1 MPEQKPS
8 ARSFA
13 AGKFSPPVLD
23 PQRHLPR
30 ARVIDLLRQ
39 AEARGRRFFLILGR
53 AGQGKT
59 TLAWEFLQESRAP
72 FLWYQVTEED
82 RDPLFFCA
90 ALLEALRRSPAKFR
104 SPLLE
109 AMLDK
114 GELTPGDGARAA
126 ELLVADLTASL
137 VEPFFFV
144 FDDLHLLDGSPTGL
158 TFFPSLLRSLPV
170 DVRVLGLSRW
180 ALPLSL
186 EKKRLL
192 ILDNETLAL
201 NRQETVALYDRLFDL
216 APTGETL
223 DLAVRRSEGWIMG
236 LVLIG
241 RALARIGE
249 DAVRK
254 RLHGMETLGQEQVEA
269 FFNDEVLDGLDGE
282 MRHGLMR
289 LALFDDL
296 PLPLIARVGEDERL
310 PELLAGLSR
319 HNLFVRADEKGSAYV
334 FHHLF
339 RDSLRKLGR
348 RELAEAERQGALAR
362 GGHWCLEEGRVE
374 DALAAFAEARDYPA
388 CEALLKDFGM
398 TLLGGNR
405 LETLERVLGT
415 LPQAVMDE
423 SAVLAFYYGMSL
435 MDSRPE
441 HAYALLARARDRFA
455 ATGEARGELSV
466 SAQLILFHIFIDGRF
481 NLAAPLLIRAEGLL
495 PGAASTLTPVML
507 IQVSQAL
514 ATGHY
519 FLHGDGEA
527 VRRHVNHA
535 WDLAKDQG
543 YDNLRAGI
551 VIIQGYHHAVRG
563 HWESFSAKAEEAQD
577 LLANP
582 RVSPLH
588 RLFLRLMQLNLLSLQ
603 GDLVNYHRQRA
614 VIEEVFS
621 RDLLA
626 KTTLGPLFWVLD
638 IDVALAEGRLDDAAT
653 FVRMGL
659 DSGYA
664 AGNPHLRGMYRQYQ
678 AFLLALAERR
688 AEALAAVDEALALRD
703 EAGGRLFTAINRMIL
718 GAACARI
725 GEAERAESLLDEAIR
740 LCEDLGEQF
749 TRIGALAFR
758 GLLRLSLGRTEEAA
772 ADIRVA
778 MLGLKSNHLRHF
790 YLATP
795 TLLQEFL
802 VAAGHLGIEV
812 ETARIIA
819 ARQLDLA
826 LLDKGRTLPRL
837 RIQTLGALVMSLDRR
852 MELREGVWSPTQ
864 RAFWALLLS
873 TKERSLP
880 QERMQLGLWPASPAD
895 KSRAS
900 FDTLLSRARRVLDA
914 ACHPLSAKNYL
925 ELKRGVLALHN
936 CHSEDGD
943 FSEDIV
949 AGLRLARQG
958 RPWQAGNRLY
968 RALRLWRGGY
978 LSEVDVD
985 DEQLLARRFELE
997 RLYLQGVQAWGGL
1010 LVAGGRAGE
1019 ALDLYN
1025 EALRVDPTQH
1035 DLVKALY
1042 DLHSRGSSPGSARR
1056 VLEQYRKALARADY
1070 EPEEI
1075 AAIVESLWTAPVE
1088 NSESF

>member
-1 MPEQKPS
+1 MSEQKPS

-30 ARVIDLLRQ
+30 TRIIGVLRQ
-39 AEARGRRFFLILGR
+39 AEARGRRIFLILGR

-59 TLAWEFLQESRAP
+59 TLAREFLRECAAP

-114 GELTPGDGARAA
+114 GELAPGDAERAA
-126 ELLVADLTASL
+126 GLLAADLADSHAGS
-137 VEPFFFV
+137 FFFV
-144 FDDLHLLDGSPTGL
+144 FDDLHLLDGFPAGL
-158 TFFPSLLRSLPV
+158 AFFSSLLQTLPV

-186 EKKRLL
+186 ERKRLL
-192 ILDNETLAL
+192 VLDNETLAL
-201 NRQETVALYDRLFDL
+201 NRQETVALYDRLFAL

-241 RALARIGE
+241 RAFARFGE
-249 DAVRK
+249 SAVRN
-254 RLHGMETLGQEQVEA
+254 RLHGMESLGQEQAEE
-269 FFNDEVLDGLDGE
+269 FFGDEVLSGLDGE
-282 MRHGLMR
+282 MRHGLLR

-296 PLPLIARVGEDERL
+296 PLPLIARVSEDERL
-310 PELLAGLSR
+310 SELLAELSR
-319 HNLFVRADEKGSAYV
+319 QNLFVRAGEDGRAYL

-339 RDSLRKLGR
+339 RDSLRKLGQ
-348 RELAEAERQGALAR
+348 RELAEEERQGALVR
-362 GGHWCLEEGRVE
+362 GGRWYLEEGRVE
-374 DALAAFAEARDYPA
+374 DALAALAEARDYPA
-388 CEALLKDFGM
+388 CAALLRDFGM
-398 TLLGGNR
+398 ALLGRNR
-405 LETLERVLGT
+405 LKSLETVLGT
-415 LPQAVMDE
+415 FPEAVMDE
-423 SAVLAFYYGMSL
+423 YAVFAFYYGMCL

-441 HAYALLARARDRFA
+441 RANTLLEQARCRFA
-455 ATGEARGELSV
+455 AAGESRGELLA

-481 NLAAPLLIRAEGLL
+481 NLAAPLLARAEGILTGL
-495 PGAASTLTPVML
+495 ASTLPPVML

-514 ATGHY
+514 ATGYY

-527 VRRHVNHA
+527 VRRHAGHA
-535 WDLAKDQG
+535 WDLAKAQG

-551 VIIQGYHHAVRG
+551 TIIQGYHHAVRG
-563 HWESFSAKAEEAQD
+563 HWESFRAKAEEAHE

-588 RLFLRLMQLNLLSLQ
+588 RLSLRLMQLNLLSLQ

-614 VIEEVFS
+614 VIEEIFS
-621 RDLLA
+621 RDLLV
-626 KTTLGPLFWVLD
+626 KTTVGPLFWVLD
-638 IDVALAEGRLDDAAT
+638 IDVALAEGRLDEAES

-688 AEALAAVDEALALRD
+688 PEALAAVDEALALRD

-725 GEAERAESLLDEAIR
+725 GEPERAERLLEEAIR
-740 LCEDLGEQF
+740 LCDDLDEHF

-758 GLLRLSLGRTEEAA
+758 GLLRLSLGRTEDAA
-772 ADIRVA
+772 ADIRGA
-778 MLGLKSNHLRHF
+778 LAGLRSNHLRHF

-795 TLLQEFL
+795 SLLQEFL
-802 VAAGHLGIEV
+802 AAAGRLGIEV
-812 ETARIIA
+812 ETARVIA

-826 LLDKGRTLPRL
+826 LLDKGRILPRL
-837 RIQTLGALVMSLDRR
+837 RIRTLGSLVMSLDRR
-852 MELREGVWSPTQ
+852 MELREGVWSPAQ

-873 TKERSLP
+873 AKEQSLP
-880 QERMQLGLWPASPAD
+880 QERIQLGLWPESPAD

-925 ELKRGVLALHN
+925 ELKRGVLSLTS
-936 CHSEDGD
+936 CHAEDED
-943 FSEDIV
+943 FSEEIV
-949 AGLRLARQG
+949 SGLRLARQG
-958 RPWQAGNRLY
+958 RPWQAGNCLY
-968 RALRLWRGGY
+968 RGLRLWRGGY
-978 LSEVDVD
+978 LRQVEAE
-985 DEQLLARRFELE
+985 DEELLARRSELE
-997 RLYLQGVQAWGGL
+997 RLYLQGVLAWGGL
-1010 LVAGGRAGE
+1010 LVASGREGE

-1042 DLHSRGSSPGSARR
+1042 ELHSRASAPTAARR
-1056 VLEQYRKALARADY
+1056 VLEQYRRALARADY
-1070 EPEEI
+1070 EPDEI
-1075 AAIVESLWTAPVE
+1075 DAIVESLWTVLPE
-1088 NSESF
+1088 NRGNF

>member
-1 MPEQKPS
+1 M
-8 ARSFA
+8 
-13 AGKFSPPVLD
+13 G
-23 PQRHLPR
+23 
-30 ARVIDLLRQ
+30 
-39 AEARGRRFFLILGR
+39 
-53 AGQGKT
+53 
-59 TLAWEFLQESRAP
+59 
-72 FLWYQVTEED
+72 EED
-82 RDPLFFCA
+82 RDPVFFCA
-90 ALLEALRRSPAKFR
+90 ALLEGLRRPLARFR
-104 SPLLE
+104 TPLLE

-114 GELTPGDGARAA
+114 GELATGDAERAA
-126 ELLVADLTASL
+126 ELLATELSAFLSG
-137 VEPFFFV
+137 PFFLV
-144 FDDLHLLDGSPTGL
+144 FDDLHLLDGSPASL
-158 TFFPSLLRSLPV
+158 AFFSSLLQFLPV

-241 RALARIGE
+241 RALARFGE
-249 DAVRK
+249 DAVCN
-254 RLHGMETLGQEQVEA
+254 RLYGMESLGQEQVEE
-269 FFNDEVLDGLDGE
+269 FFGEEVLDGLDEE
-282 MRHGLMR
+282 MRNGLLR

-296 PLPLIARVGEDERL
+296 PLPLIAWVSEDERV
-310 PELLAGLSR
+310 PELLAELSR
-319 HNLFVRADEKGSAYV
+319 HNLFVRADEEGCTYG

-339 RDSLRKLGR
+339 RDSLRNLGL
-348 RELAEAERQGALAR
+348 RELSEEERRRALAR
-362 GGHWCLEEGRVE
+362 GGRWYLEDGRIE
-374 DALAAFAEARDYPA
+374 EALACLAEARDYPA

-398 TLLGGNR
+398 ALLGSNR
-405 LETLERVLGT
+405 LKTLETALGT
-415 LPQAVMDE
+415 LPEPVMDE
-423 SAVLAFYYGMSL
+423 YAVLAFYYGMSL
-435 MDSRPE
+435 MDSRPDR
-441 HAYALLARARDRFA
+441 AYALLEQARCRFA
-455 ATGEARGELSV
+455 ADGESRGELLA
-466 SAQLILFHIFIDGRF
+466 SAQLILFHVFIDGRF
-481 NLAAPLLIRAEGLL
+481 NLAAPLLARAEGLL
-495 PGAASTLTPVML
+495 PGLASTLTPVML

-527 VRRHVNHA
+527 VRRHAGHA
-535 WDLAKDQG
+535 WDLAKTHG
-543 YDNLRAGI
+543 YDNLLAGI
-551 VIIQGYHHAVRG
+551 TIIQGYQHAVRG
-563 HWESFSAKAEEAQD
+563 HWEGFRAKAEEAHE

-614 VIEEVFS
+614 VIEEIFS
-621 RDLLA
+621 RDLLV

-638 IDVALAEGRLDDAAT
+638 IDVALAEGRLDEAT
-653 FVRMGL
+653 AFVRMGL

-688 AEALAAVDEALALRD
+688 PEALAAVDEALTLRD

-718 GAACARI
+718 GATCARI
-725 GEAERAESLLDEAIR
+725 GEPARAERLLEESIR
-740 LCEDLGEQF
+740 LCEDLDEHF

-758 GLLRLSLGRTEEAA
+758 GLLRLSLGRIEEAA
-772 ADIRVA
+772 ADIRGA
-778 MLGLKSNHLRHF
+778 MAGLRNNHLRHF

-802 VAAGHLGIEV
+802 AAAGLLGIEV
-812 ETARIIA
+812 ETARAIA

-826 LLDKGRTLPRL
+826 LLDKGRILPRL
-837 RIQTLGALVMSLDRR
+837 RLQTLGPLVMNLDTR
-852 MELREGVWSPTQ
+852 MELREGVWSPAQ

-873 TKERSLP
+873 AKERSLP
-880 QERMQLGLWPASPAD
+880 QERMQLGLWPESPAD
-895 KSRAS
+895 RSRAS
-900 FDTLLSRARRVLDA
+900 FDTLLSRVRRVLDA

-936 CHSEDGD
+936 CHPEDGD
-943 FSEDIV
+943 FSEEIV
-949 AGLRLARQG
+949 AGLRLARQR
-958 RPWQAGNRLY
+958 RPWQAGNHLY

-978 LSEVDVD
+978 LSQVEVE
-985 DEQLLARRFELE
+985 DEQLRARRSELE
-997 RLYLQGVQAWGGL
+997 RFYLQGVLVWGGL
-1010 LVAGGRAGE
+1010 LVAAGRDDD

-1035 DLVKALY
+1035 DLIKALY
-1042 DLHSRGSSPGSARR
+1042 ELHSRGRSPAAARR

-1070 EPEEI
+1070 EPDEI
-1075 AAIVESLWTAPVE
+1075 DAIVESLWKVAPEKRE
-1088 NSESF
+1088 NF

>member
-23 PQRHLPR
+23 PQRYLPR
-30 ARVIDLLRQ
+30 TRVIEILCQ
-39 AEARGRRFFLILGR
+39 AEARGRRIFLIRGQAGR
-53 AGQGKT
+53 GKT
-59 TLAWEFLQESRAP
+59 TLAREFLQECDAP
-72 FLWYQVTEED
+72 FLWYQMGEED
-82 RDPLFFCA
+82 RDPVFFCA
-90 ALLEALRRSPAKFR
+90 ALLEGLRRPLARFR
-104 SPLLE
+104 TPLLE

-114 GELTPGDGARAA
+114 GELATGDAERAA
-126 ELLVADLTASL
+126 ELLATELSAFLSG
-137 VEPFFFV
+137 PFFLV
-144 FDDLHLLDGSPTGL
+144 FDDLHLIDGSPASL
-158 TFFPSLLRSLPV
+158 AFFSSLLQFLPV

-216 APTGETL
+216 VPTGETL
-223 DLAVRRSEGWIMG
+223 DLAVRRCEGWIMG

-241 RALARIGE
+241 RALARFGE
-249 DAVRK
+249 DVVRN
-254 RLHGMETLGQEQVEA
+254 RLHGMESLGQEQVEA
-269 FFNDEVLDGLDGE
+269 FFDEEILSGLDGK
-282 MRHGLMR
+282 MRHGLLR

-296 PLPLIARVGEDERL
+296 PVALVARVSEDERVL
-310 PELLAGLSR
+310 ELLAELSR
-319 HNLFVRADEKGSAYV
+319 HNLFVRANEDGRTYV

-339 RDSLRKLGR
+339 RDSLRKLGQ
-348 RELAEAERQGALAR
+348 RELAKEERQRALAR
-362 GGHWCLEEGRVE
+362 GGHWYREEGRIE
-374 DALAAFAEARDYPA
+374 DALSCLAEAQDYSA

-398 TLLGGNR
+398 VLLGGNR
-405 LETLERVLGT
+405 LSILETVLGT
-415 LPQAVMDE
+415 LPEAVMDE
-423 SAVLAFYYGMSL
+423 YAALAFYYGMSL
-435 MDSRPE
+435 MDSRPDR
-441 HAYALLARARDRFA
+441 AYALLEQARCRFA
-455 ATGEARGELSV
+455 ADGDARGELLA

-481 NLAAPLLIRAEGLL
+481 NLAAPLLARAEGLL
-495 PGAASTLTPVML
+495 TGLASTLSPVML

-514 ATGHY
+514 ATGYY
-519 FLHGDGEA
+519 FLHSDGEA
-527 VRRHVNHA
+527 VRRHAGHA
-535 WDLAKDQG
+535 WDLAKGHG
-543 YDNLRAGI
+543 YDNLLAGI
-551 VIIQGYHHAVRG
+551 TIIQGYQHAVRG
-563 HWESFSAKAEEAQD
+563 HWEGFRAKAEEAHE

-614 VIEEVFS
+614 VIEETFS
-621 RDLLA
+621 RDLLV

-638 IDVALAEGRLDDAAT
+638 IDVALAEGRPDEAMA

-678 AFLLALAERR
+678 AFLLALEDRR
-688 AEALAAVDEALALRD
+688 PEALGAVDEALALRN

-718 GAACARI
+718 GAACVRI
-725 GEAERAESLLDEAIR
+725 GEPERAERLLEEAIR
-740 LCEDLGEQF
+740 LCEDLDEHF

-772 ADIRVA
+772 ADIRRA
-778 MLGLKSNHLRHF
+778 MVGLKNNHLRHF

-802 VAAGHLGIEV
+802 ASAGRLGIEV
-812 ETARIIA
+812 ETARAIA

-826 LLDKGRTLPRL
+826 LLDKGRILPRL
-837 RIQTLGALVMSLDRR
+837 RIRTLGTLVMSLDRR
-852 MELREGVWSPTQ
+852 MELREGVWSPAL

-873 TKERSLP
+873 AKERSLP
-880 QERMQLGLWPASPAD
+880 QERMQLGLWPESPAD

-925 ELKRGVLALHN
+925 ELKRGVLTLNN
-936 CHSEDGD
+936 CHAEDED
-943 FSEDIV
+943 FSAEIV
-949 AGLRLARQG
+949 SGLRLVRQR

-968 RALRLWRGGY
+968 RGLRLWRGGY
-978 LSEVDVD
+978 LSQVEVE

-997 RLYLQGVQAWGGL
+997 RLYLQGVLAWGEL
-1010 LVAGGRAGE
+1010 LVATGRDGE

-1025 EALRVDPTQH
+1025 DALRVDPTQH

-1042 DLHSRGSSPGSARR
+1042 ELHSRGNAPTAARR
-1056 VLEQYRKALARADY
+1056 MLEQYRKALARADY
-1070 EPEEI
+1070 ERDEI
-1075 AAIVESLWTAPVE
+1075 DAIVESLWVPQPE
-1088 NSESF
+1088 KRDNF